1 MFRFV
6 NCISLLLHILEVCYA
21 PFSLCLQKFE
31 FERYQKI
38 FLCSNFYQFW
48 QLSHIFVPN
57 HQKRAT
63 NSVNC
68 FGGNRHKTVSSHPTE
83 LTRKKKLTNLLNKG
97 KSIIEYRHT
106 IKLNSNKRWGVYPAN
121 ILFSSHSL
129 QCTFSLLSWPLSQE
143 DFWLRHRCIPL
154 EELHLREERNNWIS
168 GPTCCIHSSKFQ
180 GFLL

>member
-21 PFSLCLQKFE
+21 PFSLWLQKFE

-97 KSIIEYRHT
+97 KSIIDILSNLIQIKDGVSILQISYFHHT
-106 IKLNSNKRWGVYPAN
+106 LYNVHFRCFLGHCHRRIFDWGIVV
-121 ILFSSHSL
+121 SH
-129 QCTFSLLSWPLSQE
+129 
-143 DFWLRHRCIPL
+143 
-154 EELHLREERNNWIS
+154 
-168 GPTCCIHSSKFQ
+168 
-180 GFLL
+180 